1 MIPATAGAQ
10 GVFEAGEEPRT
21 VRTNGFWQDWFVQ
34 AGLDMTLQN
43 PYGYDFSKVFPNG
56 KTFGLDVAAG
66 KWFSHQ
72 VGYRVKFNWEN
83 RLPLLKNDHA
93 NWLAPFD
100 QPGVNRDKGGYI
112 ALYADALMNLHNLFG
127 AYRADRTWNASL
139 YPRIGVNYNFGVS
152 KGALLAGVG
161 FLNTYRLSDRWSL
174 YGDIAYIMTGSGFVG
189 SEKVEG
195 TGTGSNSNG
204 YLTIGIGA
212 QVALG
217 KTHSPV
223 QTAQQGQSPLC
234 EITNALVQ
242 TTPTPPNSGGEDL
255 AENEKSYAPVQTTPT
270 PPNSGGEAMAGICP
284 PNLGGEAMAGI
295 CPPNLGGESAGV
307 LTNGIWDNWFVQVGL
322 DMSLMNPYGCNFSK
336 VIPKGMT
343 FGLNG
348 ALGKWFTPEFA
359 LRARVQW
366 ENGLIPNNGVEWLP
380 PADDPKQN
388 YKKGGLA
395 TIAFDAM
402 LNLTNVAA
410 GYDPERKWHTTGY
423 VRAGIITQFVVGSAS
438 PLAGAGLEE
447 TYRLNDRL
455 SLFGAL
461 GYQVSTSEGL
471 GYGMTGMDVAAGS
484 NGFFDIDFGIRYD
497 LGRNRFYRDEETK
510 RAAYSQPVAGHNWP
524 RFAVNTLASVG
535 VGFALKTAL
544 KKMVKEER
552 PDHSDKE
559 SFPSGH
565 ATMAFAAARSIDK
578 EFRKESI
585 WIPIAGYA
593 AATAI
598 GVERVA
604 SDRHHWYDVVA
615 GAGLGIASA
624 ELTWWLSDM
633 LFPQRKYGVA
643 IGTSGNTIDVTVGL

>member
-56 KTFGLDVAAG
+56 KSFGLDVAAG

-139 YPRIGVNYNFGVS
+139 YPRIGVNYNFAVS

-242 TTPTPPNSGGEDL
+242 TTPTPPNS
-255 AENEKSYAPVQTTPT
+255 
-270 PPNSGGEAMAGICP
+270 
-284 PNLGGEAMAGI
+284 
-295 CPPNLGGESAGV
+295 GGESAGV

-471 GYGMTGMDVAAGS
+471 GYGTTGMDVAAGS

>member
-161 FLNTYRLSDRWSL
+161 VLNTYRLSDRWSL

-217 KTHSPV
+217 KTH
-223 QTAQQGQSPLC
+223 
-234 EITNALVQ
+234 
-242 TTPTPPNSGGEDL
+242 
-255 AENEKSYAPVQTTPT
+255 APVQTTPT
-270 PPNSGGEAMAGICP
+270 
-284 PNLGGEAMAGI
+284 
-295 CPPNLGGESAGV
+295 PPNLGGESAGV

>member
-161 FLNTYRLSDRWSL
+161 VLNTYRLSDRWSL

-223 QTAQQGQSPLC
+223 QTSQQGQSPLC

-242 TTPTPPNSGGEDL
+242 TTPTPPNLGGED
-255 AENEKSYAPVQTTPT
+255 ER
-270 PPNSGGEAMAGICP
+270 
-284 PNLGGEAMAGI
+284 
-295 CPPNLGGESAGV
+295 AGV

-471 GYGMTGMDVAAGS
+471 GYGTTGMDVAAGS

>member
-83 RLPLLKNDHA
+83 KLPLLKNDHA

-161 FLNTYRLSDRWSL
+161 VLNTYRLSDRWSL

-223 QTAQQGQSPLC
+223 QT
-234 EITNALVQ
+234 
-242 TTPTPPNSGGEDL
+242 TPTPPNL
-255 AENEKSYAPVQTTPT
+255 
-270 PPNSGGEAMAGICP
+270 GGEALAEICP

-295 CPPNLGGESAGV
+295 CPPNSGGEDESAGV